1 LGDESGSGEERLLKA
16 EILTIGDEILRGEI
30 IDSNKAFLSERLLDY
45 DVECRFQTSVRDDPA
60 DMTDSFRRA
69 VSRSDVVL
77 VSGGLGPTRDDLTAG
92 VLAETFGREL
102 VLDEVSLEGIREFFR
117 RVGRDMA
124 ENNAKQ
130 AWFPRD
136 AEVLPNPIGTAPGC
150 ALALDPEE
158 TGSGQSIVFCM
169 PGVPRELRLMMDEQV
184 LPRIGARREGASS
197 SLIVRATVIRT
208 FGVGESSLDA
218 DLKDI
223 AVEEGVELGFR
234 TSFPDNALRPLARAL
249 TAEHAELRV
258 ASMVEQIRD
267 RLGAII
273 YSESDDTMES
283 VVGELLRER
292 GKTVAVAES
301 CTGGLMAEK
310 LTRVPGASAYF
321 LGGVVAYSNEAKTAM
336 LGVPEPLIA
345 AHGAVSNEVA
355 QAMAEG
361 VRDRF
366 GADFGVSTTGISGPD
381 GGTAEKPVGLVS
393 IGIAWRGGAMDGA
406 TGSTG
411 GATGSKAGSHTD
423 SFVFPLDRERHR
435 ALSVQVGLDWVRRS
449 LLGFELTGP
458 SLLRQRGGASA
469 PGGR

>member
-1 LGDESGSGEERLLKA
+1 MKA

-30 IDSNKAFLSERLLDY
+30 IDSNKAFLSERLLDF

-60 DMTDSFRRA
+60 DMTDAFQRA

-77 VSGGLGPTRDDLTAG
+77 VSGGLGPTRDDLTVG
-92 VLAETFGREL
+92 VLAETFGRDL
-102 VLDEVSLEGIREFFR
+102 VLDEVSLEGIRDFFR

-130 AWFPRD
+130 AWFPRG
-136 AEVLPNPIGTAPGC
+136 AEVLSNPIGTAPGC
-150 ALALDPEE
+150 ALALESEE
-158 TGSGQSIVFCM
+158 TGGGQSIVFCM

-184 LPRIGARREGASS
+184 LPRIGGRREGARS
-197 SLIVRATVIRT
+197 SLVVRATVIRT

-234 TSFPDNALRPLARAL
+234 TSFPDNALRPLARAE
-249 TAEHAELRV
+249 TAAHAEHRV
-258 ASMVEQIRD
+258 AAMVDQIRA
-267 RLGAII
+267 RLGSII
-273 YSESDDTMES
+273 YSENDDTMES
-283 VVGELLRER
+283 VVGALLSER

-310 LTRVPGASAYF
+310 LTRVPGSSAYF
-321 LGGVVAYSNEAKTAM
+321 LGGIVAYSNEAKM
-336 LGVPEPLIA
+336 SLLGVPEELLA
-345 AHGAVSNEVA
+345 AHGAVSNPVA

-366 GADFGVSTTGISGPD
+366 GADFGVSTTGISGPG
-381 GGTAEKPVGLVS
+381 GGTEEKPVGLVS
-393 IGIAWRGGAMDGA
+393 IGIAWAPGVTGAKDGG
-406 TGSTG
+406 SP
-411 GATGSKAGSHTD
+411 AGSHTD

-449 LLGFELTGP
+449 LLGFELTVP